1 MNKIKSKT
9 KYLIILQQFHQFKM
23 VLRTVIN
30 INFILFFNIFKT
42 GKYMCILYYLVRLC
56 INVQSMTKKYW
67 SIERNDEISDM
78 T

>member
-1 MNKIKSKT
+1 
-9 KYLIILQQFHQFKM
+9 M

-42 GKYMCILYYLVRLC
+42 GKYMCILYYLVHLC

-67 SIERNDEISDM
+67 SIERNDDISDM
-78 T
+78 I